1 MSEQLVEHKKLLKL
15 ASHLLNVSQKL
26 MKNQQINV
34 ENLDLVLPMYNLIE
48 YNSNFSEKNRKVM
61 VYSKDETSNFDTD
74 IENIHDFKSFK
85 DKAKLLGNT
94 EADNANGTSKNATIA
109 VPLKYLS
116 SFWRSPEIP
125 LINCR
130 VGLKLR

>member
-1 MSEQLVEHKKLLKL
+1 MLKIQTQSCQCTILQNIIQIFLKKTGRLW
-15 ASHLLNVSQKL
+15 
-26 MKNQQINV
+26 
-34 ENLDLVLPMYNLIE
+34 
-48 YNSNFSEKNRKVM
+48 F
-61 VYSKDETSNFDTD
+61 YSKDETSNFDTD
-74 IENIHDFKSFK
+74 IQNIHDFKSFK

-116 SFWRSPEIP
+116 NFWRSLQIP